1 MNKFSIVARALDA
14 GVHATHSGMVIE
26 HDFHDIV
33 LGHLSV
39 EVVLAA
45 YVLIRLGME
54 LVKLLIRGCRAI
66 RKRREKDCTIDTAQ
80 PNQVVDQ
87 AG

>member
-1 MNKFSIVARALDA
+1 MNKFPIVARALDA

-39 EVVLAA
+39 EAVLAA
-45 YVLIRLGME
+45 YVLIRLGVE
-54 LVKLLIRGCRAI
+54 LVKLLIRGCRAL
-66 RKRREKDCTIDTAQ
+66 KQRRAKDCTTDTAQ
-80 PNQVVDQ
+80 PIQVVN
-87 AG
+87 